1 MADSS
6 KTEKATP
13 KKREDERKK
22 GNIFQSSDVVSAF
35 SILAIFVVLKL
46 VLNNGVSV
54 LLSSIL
60 ASLFGLSLEMKKER
74 KEEQTVH
81 ES

>member
-46 VLNNGVSV
+46 VFPFSYYYMSN
-54 LLSSIL
+54 IL
-60 ASLFGLSLEMKKER
+60 VK
-74 KEEQTVH
+74 
-81 ES
+81 